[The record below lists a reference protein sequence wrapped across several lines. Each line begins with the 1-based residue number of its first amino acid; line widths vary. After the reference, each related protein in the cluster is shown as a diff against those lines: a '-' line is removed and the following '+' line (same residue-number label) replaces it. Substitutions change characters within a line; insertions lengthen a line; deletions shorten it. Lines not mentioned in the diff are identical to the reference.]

1 MHSSLNLAPASV
13 CFEGDALS
21 LGSSPVSPGPHE
33 KEMDGTGGFEP
44 RYRKQ
49 HIIMRGR
56 MMIAMALLPAGIIM
70 DRDQESMQVFA
81 KGRLRV
87 MIARELLLKKEALM
101 PPELLRYLA

>member
-1 MHSSLNLAPASV
+1 
-13 CFEGDALS
+13 
-21 LGSSPVSPGPHE
+21 
-33 KEMDGTGGFEP
+33 
-44 RYRKQ
+44 
-49 HIIMRGR
+49 MRGR